1 MFNSKFWNYR
11 RGDIYLA
18 DLGEHHGHIQG
29 ETRPVVVIQNDY
41 GNRFAPSLIVVPLT
55 TEIKKTY
62 QPTHYVL
69 KHQRGLDKPCMALSE
84 QIHTISKSQIIRYLA
99 HVRAIHMAC
108 INLCL
113 RESIGLP
120 PQRIIHIIPD
130 NLKRSDSRE

>member
-1 MFNSKFWNYR
+1 MINKNWSFR

-18 DLGEHHGHIQG
+18 DLGEHHGHIKG
-29 ETRPVVVIQNDY
+29 GTRPVVVVQNEQ
-41 GNRFAPSLIVVPLT
+41 GNRFAPTLIVVPLT
-55 TEIKKTY
+55 SEVKKTDL
-62 QPTHYVL
+62 PMHYVL
-69 KHQRGLDKPCMALSE
+69 RHQRGLDKPCMALSE
-84 QIHTISKSQIIRYLA
+84 QIHTISKSQIIRYLG

-120 PQRIIHIIPD
+120 PQRIIHVIPD

>member
-1 MFNSKFWNYR
+1 MLNSKFWNYR

-29 ETRPVVVIQNDY
+29 GTRPVVVIQNEQ
-41 GNRFAPSLIVVPLT
+41 GNRFAPTLIVVPLT
-55 TEIKKTY
+55 TEIKKTD

-69 KHQRGLDKPCMALSE
+69 KHQRGLDKPCMILAE
-84 QIHTISKSQIIRYLA
+84 QIQTIRKSQIIRYLG

-120 PQRIIHIIPD
+120 PQHIIHVIPFD
-130 NLKRSDSRE
+130 AQKE

>member
-1 MFNSKFWNYR
+1 MINKNWSFR

-29 ETRPVVVIQNDY
+29 GTRPVVVVQNDY
-41 GNRFAPSLIVVPLT
+41 GNRFAPTLIVVPLT
-55 TEIKKTY
+55 TEIKKADM
-62 QPTHYVL
+62 PTHYIL
-69 KHQRGLDKPCMALSE
+69 RHQRGLDKPCMALSE
-84 QIHTISKSQIIRYLA
+84 QIHTISKSQIIRYLG

-120 PQRIIHIIPD
+120 PQRIIHVIPD

>member
-1 MFNSKFWNYR
+1 MINKNWSFR

-29 ETRPVVVIQNDY
+29 GTRPVVVVQNDY
-41 GNRFAPSLIVVPLT
+41 GNRFAPTLIVVPLT
-55 TEIKKTY
+55 TEIKKTDM
-62 QPTHYVL
+62 PTHYVL
-69 KHQRGLDKPCMALSE
+69 RHQRGLEKPCMTLAE
-84 QIHTISKSQIIRYLA
+84 QIQTISKSQIIRYLG

-120 PQRIIHIIPD
+120 PQRIIHVIPD
-130 NLKRSDSRE
+130 NSKRSDSRE